1 MSGELLVGIELLEMQ
16 THMFLKLMFLQST
29 FIDGTIH

>member
-1 MSGELLVGIELLEMQ
+1 MSGELFVGIELLEMQ
-16 THMFLKLMFLQST
+16 THMFLTRMFLQST